1 MKPLILCLGN
11 DLLGDDGI
19 GILAAEKLQTMLNGQ
34 ADVVATGMHGV
45 ALLDLL
51 VGYRQVIII
60 DAIQMS
66 GFSPGSVIELE
77 LGDLRTVMSPSP
89 HYTGLPELILLAEQM
104 QLDFPEEIKIFAVE
118 VDDPYTV
125 GKEMSAAVSKSL
137 KKLIPCVMAYI
148 NWWQDRAFHA

>member
-137 KKLIPCVMAYI
+137 KKLIPCVMAYV

>member
-19 GILAAEKLQTMLNGQ
+19 GIRAAEKLQTMLDGQ
-34 ADVVATGMHGV
+34 ADVVATSMHGV
-45 ALLDLL
+45 ALLDIL
-51 VGYRQVIII
+51 VGYERVIII

-66 GFSPGSVIELE
+66 GFPPGSVIELE
-77 LGDLRTVMSPSP
+77 LSELKTVQSPSP

-118 VDDPYTV
+118 IDDPYTL
-125 GKEMSAAVSKSL
+125 GAEMSMAVSNSL

-148 NWWQDRAFHA
+148 DWWQNGTYHA

>member
-19 GILAAEKLQTMLNGQ
+19 GIRAAEKLQTMLDGQ
-34 ADVVATGMHGV
+34 ADVVATSMHGV

-51 VGYRQVIII
+51 VGYKRVIII

-66 GFSPGSVIELE
+66 GFPPGSVIELE
-77 LGDLRTVMSPSP
+77 LGDLRTVQSPSP

-118 VDDPYTV
+118 IDDPYTV
-125 GKEMSAAVSKSL
+125 GREMSMAVSKSL
-137 KKLIPCVMAYI
+137 QKLIPCVMAYI
-148 NWWQDRAFHA
+148 DWWQNGTYHA